1 VKEKLLVSQIA
12 ISFLQTAQQ
21 TSTEIAKKLE
31 PFDLSAQQL
40 KILSIVAKSD
50 EEKVTVNDIKAE
62 MFDPMSNVS
71 RLLNKLM
78 DKKLI
83 IKIRDEEDQRL
94 VFIQIT
100 KEGTTALIEGK
111 NAMDEAMSSFENLT
125 QEELITLSTLI
136 QKIKS

>member
-1 VKEKLLVSQIA
+1 VKEKLLVSQVA

-21 TSTEIAKKLE
+21 TSNEIAKKLE

-50 EEKVTVNDIKAE
+50 EQKVTVNDIKAE

-83 IKIRDEEDQRL
+83 IKIRDEVDQRL
-94 VFIQIT
+94 VFIKIT
-100 KEGTTALIEGK
+100 KEGISSLIEGK
-111 NAMDEAMSSFENLT
+111 NAMDEAMSTFENLT
-125 QEELITLSTLI
+125 QKELITLSSLI

>member
-1 VKEKLLVSQIA
+1 MKEKLLVSQIA

>member
-1 VKEKLLVSQIA
+1 MKEKLLVSQVA

-21 TSTEIAKKLE
+21 TSNEIAKKLE

-50 EEKVTVNDIKAE
+50 EQKVTVNDIKAE

-83 IKIRDEEDQRL
+83 IKIRDEVDQRL
-94 VFIQIT
+94 VFIKIT
-100 KEGTTALIEGK
+100 KEGISSLIEGK
-111 NAMDEAMSSFENLT
+111 NAMDEAMSTFENLT
-125 QEELITLSTLI
+125 QKELITLSSLI